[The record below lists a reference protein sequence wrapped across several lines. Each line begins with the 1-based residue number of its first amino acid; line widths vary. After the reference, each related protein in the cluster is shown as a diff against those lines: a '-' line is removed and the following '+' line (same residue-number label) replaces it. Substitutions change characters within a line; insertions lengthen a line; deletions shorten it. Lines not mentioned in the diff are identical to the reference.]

1 VDLTEQIIGKMTVN
15 LPKEMW
21 ITIWSYVDFKTLQK
35 SCVLVSKFWLKDI
48 RESVELSGKLFLKND
63 NLDEEF
69 VKTIL
74 SNWKM
79 LKVLH
84 LSKRMDH
91 LDLASTHKILEKL
104 VVPVENLFINELK
117 DHPVEAKKIFI
128 NPKLKTFLYLN
139 KKVVILNPKNKSIPV
154 PINVENVIELRL
166 NLSDIEI
173 LGGGLEDGPTHER
186 LAQMKPLKSMNAM
199 KNLERLHIYWTI
211 ENSMLDHTTDQIKEI
226 IEPLFQGLA
235 FSTNLQEIFLEDSLF
250 SMLGDLIVRY
260 LPQIRKL
267 KFADVRGKGFYYWPE
282 LNWLPDLKCLNTLV
296 LSDLPS
302 DLVGGETDPDEE
314 LAPFYKSP
322 MTRLKRLELEGHVG
336 NSGIFDFFPCLETL
350 TITSGILTLPIQDLI
365 RVLNYFGDV
374 KNLSLSNINIGLTGL
389 ESYNATMESNIFQE
403 AVKIIDGKF
412 PVETTQIKIRGKN
425 LESNGFAIIKEKGSQ
440 PFMKVF

>member
-1 VDLTEQIIGKMTVN
+1 MDLTEQIIGKMTVN

-84 LSKRMDH
+84 LSKRMDQ

-128 NPKLKTFLYLN
+128 NPKLNTFLYLN

-166 NLSDIEI
+166 NLSDIKI
-173 LGGGLEDGPTHER
+173 LGG

-211 ENSMLDHTTDQIKEI
+211 ESK
-226 IEPLFQGLA
+226 
-235 FSTNLQEIFLEDSLF
+235 
-250 SMLGDLIVRY
+250 
-260 LPQIRKL
+260 
-267 KFADVRGKGFYYWPE
+267 
-282 LNWLPDLKCLNTLV
+282 
-296 LSDLPS
+296 
-302 DLVGGETDPDEE
+302 
-314 LAPFYKSP
+314 
-322 MTRLKRLELEGHVG
+322 
-336 NSGIFDFFPCLETL
+336 
-350 TITSGILTLPIQDLI
+350 
-365 RVLNYFGDV
+365 
-374 KNLSLSNINIGLTGL
+374 
-389 ESYNATMESNIFQE
+389 
-403 AVKIIDGKF
+403 
-412 PVETTQIKIRGKN
+412 
-425 LESNGFAIIKEKGSQ
+425 
-440 PFMKVF
+440 

>member
-1 VDLTEQIIGKMTVN
+1 MDLTEQIIGKMTVN

-35 SCVLVSKFWLKDI
+35 SCVLVSKVWLKDV

-84 LSKRMDH
+84 LSKRMDQ

-166 NLSDIEI
+166 NLSDIKI
-173 LGGGLEDGPTHER
+173 LGG

-211 ENSMLDHTTDQIKEI
+211 ESK
-226 IEPLFQGLA
+226 
-235 FSTNLQEIFLEDSLF
+235 
-250 SMLGDLIVRY
+250 
-260 LPQIRKL
+260 
-267 KFADVRGKGFYYWPE
+267 
-282 LNWLPDLKCLNTLV
+282 
-296 LSDLPS
+296 
-302 DLVGGETDPDEE
+302 
-314 LAPFYKSP
+314 
-322 MTRLKRLELEGHVG
+322 
-336 NSGIFDFFPCLETL
+336 
-350 TITSGILTLPIQDLI
+350 
-365 RVLNYFGDV
+365 
-374 KNLSLSNINIGLTGL
+374 
-389 ESYNATMESNIFQE
+389 
-403 AVKIIDGKF
+403 
-412 PVETTQIKIRGKN
+412 
-425 LESNGFAIIKEKGSQ
+425 
-440 PFMKVF
+440 